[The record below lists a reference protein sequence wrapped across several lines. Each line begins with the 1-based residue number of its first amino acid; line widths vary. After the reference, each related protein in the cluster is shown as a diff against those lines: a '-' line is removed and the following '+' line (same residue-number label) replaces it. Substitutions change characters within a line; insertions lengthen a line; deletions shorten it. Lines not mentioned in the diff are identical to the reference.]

1 MIHPGIPAPPLQPY
15 AAWLRLEAQTT
26 DVSRS
31 AARAVESLGFSAL
44 WVPETPTSR
53 EAFTHAGILL
63 AATETLIVGT
73 GIASIWARD
82 ATATAA
88 AAHTLSDA
96 YEGRLI
102 VGLGISHAVR
112 AADRGHQ
119 YEKPF
124 THMSRYLDAVE
135 TAGPFTPP
143 PRRPART
150 VLAALGPRM
159 QELARDR
166 TDGVHSFFVTP
177 EHTKDA
183 RSRLGAGSLLIPQ
196 QAFVIGS
203 PGLED
208 RAVARAFVAS
218 RLALPNYVQHLLRS
232 GFDESDL
239 ADGGTDRLVDAMV
252 AIGSASAVAERMRAH
267 LYAGATQVAAHP
279 LIETEGG
286 VVQLEALAAELL
298 PTPSPTLI

>member
-1 MIHPGIPAPPLQPY
+1 MRHPGIPVPRLEPY
-15 AAWLRLEAQTT
+15 AAWLRLETLTA
-26 DVSRS
+26 DASRS
-31 AARAVESLGFSAL
+31 VARAVESLGFSAL

-63 AATETLIVGT
+63 AATESLIVGT

-96 YEGRLI
+96 YEGRL
-102 VGLGISHAVR
+102 VLGLGISHAPRV
-112 AADRGHQ
+112 ADRGHR
-119 YEKPF
+119 YEKPV
-124 THMSRYLDAVE
+124 TRMSQYLGAVE
-135 TAGPFTPP
+135 AAGPFAPP
-143 PRRPART
+143 PRCPAPT

-177 EHTKDA
+177 EHTKDT
-183 RSRLGAGSLLIPQ
+183 RSRLGAGPLLIPQ

-203 PGLED
+203 SGLED

-218 RLALPNYVQHLLRS
+218 RLALPNYSRHLLRC

-267 LYAGATQVAAHP
+267 LDAGATQVAAHP
-279 LIETEGG
+279 LIETAGG
-286 VVQLEALAAELL
+286 AAQLEALAAELL
-298 PTPSPTLI
+298 PAS